1 MKKIKIYICMLI
13 VFCLISALSVVAF
26 AAPIDNKFSENEFS
40 TAVSALEEKYDVE
53 ISVTPTKLNRTT
65 LSAEKEAEELANL
78 EERLSIGQAALEEN
92 NKLAEENWQSIVESG
107 RLNGGYSIPENT
119 IFPRATYTVYRNQT
133 IGSYYP
139 NGTTIRCY
147 ITGNK
152 TYSNSNKRYL
162 WGSVVSKGSKLYS
175 GKGDSWKQTDCEV
188 QRIDGG
194 RTYYVQV
201 WGDLTEKYTSW
212 FYEYTVTSK
221 GWRIWYEAYCPA

>member
-1 MKKIKIYICMLI
+1 MKRIKNYICVLLA
-13 VFCLISALSVVAF
+13 FCLMASISTTAF
-26 AAPIDNKFSENEFS
+26 
-40 TAVSALEEKYDVE
+40 AVSADNTLSENGFSEEVAALGEKYGVE
-53 ISVTPTKLNRTT
+53 ITVTPTQTNRAA
-65 LSAEKEAEELANL
+65 LSAEQEAEELANL
-78 EERLSIGQAALEEN
+78 EEHLRIGQAALEEN
-92 NKLAEENWQSIVESG
+92 NRLAEENWQSIVESG
-107 RLNGGYSIPENT
+107 RLDEEYSVSENA
-119 IFPRATYTVYRNQT
+119 ISPRATHTVYRYQT

-147 ITGNK
+147 ITGNR
-152 TYSNSNKRYL
+152 TYSDVHKRYL

-175 GKGDSWKQTDCEV
+175 GKGDSWKETDCEV

-212 FYEYTVTSK
+212 FHEYTVTSK